1 MSGSLFSHAYL
12 ELFSYSGEG
21 SYLRSNRE
29 SLLMRLIKKKEMM
42 AKSENKQKVLLIC
55 HKYAWIVELLIILL
69 IFSDNKEKNTIYLI

>member
-1 MSGSLFSHAYL
+1 
-12 ELFSYSGEG
+12 
-21 SYLRSNRE
+21 
-29 SLLMRLIKKKEMM
+29 MRLIKKKEMM